1 MRIRPGIVPSLLVMV
16 LVLASA
22 GGLLSR
28 GTAAPR
34 DASAPSTVFSAA
46 RAAEAVGPVVAVP
59 RPVGSAANAEARAML
74 AERLEARGF
83 TVEEHEG
90 LGTRAVDDWAVAG
103 YTHTL
108 VASRPGTDPTG
119 TVVLATHIDSVVGA
133 PGAADAGVGLAVILE
148 SVRALG
154 EEGRRNDLVVLLVDG
169 EEDGLLGAAAFMD
182 DGAQELRAPVV
193 VLNHE
198 ARGTSGRPIIS
209 RSAGPMHEVL
219 PAMPRPEAESLSDA
233 LFEIVPNDT
242 DFTEYRDGGWWGA
255 DMALIGGSW
264 AYHSPQDTS
273 ENLDPSA
280 LQHYGDMSLALSRD
294 LLDRDLGELSA
305 AASQRPV
312 MTTMPWGILS
322 VPEVVIRVAAALL
335 ILGSVAA
342 VVRARR
348 REGARTGRIA
358 LAALLGL
365 LALCAASAAA
375 IGSWT
380 LVASV
385 FAPMTSATVGEPV
398 RPGGLLAA
406 EIALAAAAVSGSW
419 LLARRRGSGAE
430 AAAGAAVLLGLLV
443 GVPGLMLPSLLGWLV
458 LPTSLAVI
466 LSGLAHRAEDQGS
479 RTPAAAGA
487 WRAGALGMRI
497 VALAG
502 LGWMLG
508 TQLSTLADF
517 GIASSAGAL
526 AGSAV
531 LVLLAAGAVI
541 RPQPAG
547 RPGRASS
554 ATSSEPTIPS
564 ATLPDMRRRSP
575 GARRTSGR
583 SRPALLLVGVPLI
596 AALALTGVG
605 ISRSLDAPYPV
616 QERVSAEVSAQDGST
631 RWTVRGVT
639 PWGQRLASRSGTS
652 GLAGPEVQVQ
662 DAGEGRVRLA
672 VTSRREA
679 RTLEL
684 RAEGGVLRA
693 VRVDGA
699 EIEDPDGARSLV
711 VTGVSPGR
719 TIEIEADVSALDG
732 LTVLD
737 QSDDPSEAAGWSDPG
752 PEISVVQ
759 PRVRVAVEV
768 PLEVS

>member
-1 MRIRPGIVPSLLVMV
+1 MRIRPGIVPSLLMLV

-34 DASAPSTVFSAA
+34 DASAPSTVFSAE
-46 RAAEAVGPVVAVP
+46 RAAEAVAPVVAVP
-59 RPVGSAANAEARAML
+59 RPVGSAANAEARAVL

-103 YTHTL
+103 YTHSL
-108 VASRPGTDPTG
+108 VATRPGTDPTG

-154 EEGRRNDLVVLLVDG
+154 DEGRRNDLVVLLVDG

-182 DGAQELRAPVV
+182 DGSQELRAPVV

-198 ARGTSGRPIIS
+198 ARGTSGRPIVT
-209 RSAGPMHEVL
+209 RTAGPLHEVL

-264 AYHSPQDTS
+264 AYHSPQDTA

-280 LQHYGDMSLALSRD
+280 LQHYGDMSLALSQD

-305 AASQRPV
+305 AASQSPV

-322 VPEVVIRVAAALL
+322 VPEMVIRIAAALL

-348 REGARTGRIA
+348 REAARTGRIA

-375 IGSWT
+375 IGSWM
-380 LVASV
+380 LIASV
-385 FAPMTSATVGEPV
+385 LAPMTSATVGEPV

-406 EIALAAAAVSGSW
+406 EIALAAAAVSGAW

-430 AAAGAAVLLGLLV
+430 AATGAAVLLGLLV

-458 LPTSLAVI
+458 LPMSLAVI
-466 LSGLAHRAEDQGS
+466 LSTLAHRAEDQGA
-479 RTPAAAGA
+479 RAPAAAGA
-487 WRAGALGMRI
+487 RRAVALGMRV

-531 LVLLAAGAVI
+531 LVLLAAGAVL
-541 RPQPAG
+541 PTQPAG
-547 RPGRASS
+547 TPDPTSP
-554 ATSSEPTIPS
+554 ATSSPPRVP
-564 ATLPDMRRRSP
+564 AAVSP
-575 GARRTSGR
+575 GARRGSGR
-583 SRPALLLVGVPLI
+583 SRPALLVGVPLI
-596 AALALTGVG
+596 AALALTGAG
-605 ISRSLDAPYPV
+605 IARSLDAPHPV

-639 PWGQRLASRSGTS
+639 PWGQRLASRTGTS

-684 RAEGGVLRA
+684 RAEGGMLRA
-693 VRVDGA
+693 VRVEGA
-699 EIEDPDGARSLV
+699 EIEDPDGARTLV
-711 VTGVSPGR
+711 VTGISPGR
-719 TIEIEADVSALDG
+719 TVEIEADVSALDG

>member
-22 GGLLSR
+22 GGLVSR

-34 DASAPSTVFSAA
+34 DASAPRTVFSAA

-108 VASRPGTDPTG
+108 VATRPGTDPTG

-154 EEGRRNDLVVLLVDG
+154 DEGRRNDLVVLLVDG

-242 DFTEYRDGGWWGA
+242 DFTVYRDGGWWGA

-264 AYHSPQDTS
+264 AYHSPQDTA

-280 LQHYGDMSLALSRD
+280 LQHYGDLSLALSRD

-305 AASQRPV
+305 APPQRPV
-312 MTTMPWGILS
+312 MTTAPWGILS
-322 VPEVVIRVAAALL
+322 VPGVAVRIAAALL

-375 IGSWT
+375 IGSWM

-406 EIALAAAAVSGSW
+406 EIAFAAAAVSGAW

-430 AAAGAAVLLGLLV
+430 AAVGAAVLLGLLV

-466 LSGLAHRAEDQGS
+466 LSALAHRAEDQGA

-487 WRAGALGMRI
+487 GRAVALGTRI

-541 RPQPAG
+541 LPQPAG

-564 ATLPDMRRRSP
+564 AALPDTRRRSP
-575 GARRTSGR
+575 GARR
-583 SRPALLLVGVPLI
+583 SRPALLLVGLPLI

-639 PWGQRLASRSGTS
+639 PWGQRLASRNGTS

-711 VTGVSPGR
+711 VTGISPGR
-719 TIEIEADVSALDG
+719 TVEIEADVSALEG

-768 PLEVS
+768 PLEVT